1 MTITSSTSTS
11 AGTFAIPAG
20 IAVLLAL
27 TGCAPSPVSGT
38 LPGLPPSSEQNE
50 GDRACEIGHWVLDV
64 ADLESQA
71 RPFLEN
77 VAPIIDYAMSG
88 DGQLDI
94 AEDGYIDGVV
104 SVRSTGTLVP
114 QGADPVPVDVASA
127 YTFSG
132 NWEAGATEGTLDLT
146 NWAQVADPAVGIDTT
161 GTLPSFFDFTDIP
174 SVSSDCTADTLR
186 IQGPDAP
193 FSTLWHRS

>member
-1 MTITSSTSTS
+1 MSTS
-11 AGTFAIPAG
+11 APIGVV
-20 IAVLLAL
+20 AVLLAL
-27 TGCAPSPVSGT
+27 TACSADPVSGT
-38 LPGLPPSSEQNE
+38 LPDLPPSSEQNP

-64 ADLESQA
+64 PDLESQA
-71 RPFLEN
+71 RPFLEDI
-77 VAPIIDYAMSG
+77 APIVDYRMTG

-94 AEDGYIDGVV
+94 AEDGYIDGVI

-114 QGADPVPVDVASA
+114 PGAGPVPVDVASA

-132 NWEAGATEGTLDLT
+132 NWEPGATTGTIDLT
-146 NWAQVADPAVGIDTT
+146 NWAQVADPAVGIDET
-161 GTLPSFFDFTDIP
+161 GTVPAFFDFTDIP
-174 SVSSDCTADTLR
+174 TVASECTSDTLR